1 MDIKEKI
8 SNIKK
13 KLIKRKDILFSVI
26 VSFILHIFLFSF
38 INTSIM
44 QEVFAYEKAKKE
56 AEERY
61 KKDNYMFLVETPEV
75 EEEESKED
83 TPFASDKTL
92 RSKGQTDV
100 KPSKVFSDT
109 SVFSFL
115 GDGANSPIIERR
127 PTENI
132 KPNNNQ
138 IQPKEKKELGNE
150 ISRDK
155 VETYKPKNPGIKGDT
170 KIPASFEEGADR
182 AVVFSSETGSM
193 QLGTKAQE
201 YFWYF
206 YALVGSIRDSWYLTI
221 PNQAHYLGL
230 IRTDEV
236 EVLLSIDEE
245 GNIEFEKFLKTSING
260 QTSLDN
266 SCSKAIEYAKKLKPP
281 PQGLWN
287 DYAENGKIYIPF
299 KFIYQNFSRE

>member
-1 MDIKEKI
+1 MKEKFL
-8 SNIKK
+8 
-13 KLIKRKDILFSVI
+13 KLKNRMTKRKDIIFSII
-26 VSFILHIFLFSF
+26 VSFVLHIFIFSF

-44 QEVFAYEKAKKE
+44 QDVFAYEKLKQY
-56 AEERY
+56 EEEQTK
-61 KKDNYMFLVETPEV
+61 KKDDYMFLVETPEV

-92 RSKGQTDV
+92 RSKGMTDV
-100 KPSKVFSDT
+100 KPSKTFSDT

-115 GDGANSPIIERR
+115 GDGANSPIVERR

-132 KPNNNQ
+132 KPNNNNMPNEQ
-138 IQPKEKKELGNE
+138 KKDLGRD
-150 ISRDK
+150 ISRDN

-182 AVVFSSETGSM
+182 AVVFSSETGSI

-236 EVLLSIDEE
+236 EVLISIDDE
-245 GNIEFEKFLKTSING
+245 GNIGFEKFLKTSEKG

-287 DYAENGKIYIPF
+287 DYAEN
-299 KFIYQNFSRE
+299 

>member
-1 MDIKEKI
+1 MKEKI
-8 SNIKK
+8 ENLKQKI
-13 KLIKRKDILFSVI
+13 IKRKDIIFSVI
-26 VSFILHIFLFSF
+26 VSFILHVFIFSF

-44 QEVFAYEKAKKE
+44 QDVFAYEKAKQE
-56 AEERY
+56 AEEKL
-61 KKDNYMFLVETPEV
+61 KKDDYMFLVETPDV
-75 EEEESKED
+75 EEEESKEE

-100 KPSKVFSDT
+100 KPSKFFSDT

-115 GDGANSPIIERR
+115 GDGANSPIVERR
-127 PTENI
+127 PNQNLN
-132 KPNNNQ
+132 PNNNT
-138 IQPKEKKELGNE
+138 IQNQTKKELGKE
-150 ISRDK
+150 LSRDN

-206 YALVGSIRDSWYLTI
+206 YSLVGSVRDSWYLTI

-245 GNIEFEKFLKTSING
+245 GNIEFEKFLKTSANG

-287 DYAENGKIYIPF
+287 EYAENGKIYIPF
-299 KFIYQNFSRE
+299 KFIYQNFSRD

>member
-1 MDIKEKI
+1 MKEKI
-8 SNIKK
+8 KELKQKI
-13 KLIKRKDILFSVI
+13 IKRKDIIFSVI
-26 VSFILHIFLFSF
+26 VSFILHIFIFTF

-44 QEVFAYEKAKKE
+44 QDVFAYEKAKQE
-56 AEERY
+56 AEEKL
-61 KKDNYMFLVETPEV
+61 KKDDYMFLVETPDV
-75 EEEESKED
+75 EEEESKEE

-100 KPSKVFSDT
+100 KPSKFFSDT

-115 GDGANSPIIERR
+115 GDGANSPIVERR
-127 PTENI
+127 PNQNLN
-132 KPNNNQ
+132 PNNNTTQ
-138 IQPKEKKELGNE
+138 NQPKKELGKE
-150 ISRDK
+150 LSRDN

-206 YALVGSIRDSWYLTI
+206 YSLVGSVRDSWYLTI

-245 GNIEFEKFLKTSING
+245 GNIEFEKFLKTSANG

-287 DYAENGKIYIPF
+287 EYAENGKIYIPF
-299 KFIYQNFSRE
+299 KFIYQNFSRD

>member
-1 MDIKEKI
+1 MKEKI
-8 SNIKK
+8 ENLKQKI
-13 KLIKRKDILFSVI
+13 IKRKDIIFSVI
-26 VSFILHIFLFSF
+26 VSFILHIFIFSF

-44 QEVFAYEKAKKE
+44 QDVFAYEKAKQE
-56 AEERY
+56 AEEKL
-61 KKDNYMFLVETPEV
+61 KKDDYMFLVETPDV
-75 EEEESKED
+75 EEEESKEE

-100 KPSKVFSDT
+100 KPSKFFSDT

-115 GDGANSPIIERR
+115 GDGANSPIVERR
-127 PTENI
+127 PNQNLN
-132 KPNNNQ
+132 PNNNI
-138 IQPKEKKELGNE
+138 IQNQTKKELGKE
-150 ISRDK
+150 LSRDN

-206 YALVGSIRDSWYLTI
+206 YSLVGSVRDSWYLTI

-245 GNIEFEKFLKTSING
+245 GNIEFEKFLKTSANG

-287 DYAENGKIYIPF
+287 EYAENGKIYIPF
-299 KFIYQNFSRE
+299 KFIYQNFSRD

>member
-1 MDIKEKI
+1 MKEKI
-8 SNIKK
+8 ENLKQKI
-13 KLIKRKDILFSVI
+13 IKRKDIIFSVI
-26 VSFILHIFLFSF
+26 VSFILHIFIFTF

-44 QEVFAYEKAKKE
+44 QDVFAYEKAKQE
-56 AEERY
+56 AEEKL
-61 KKDNYMFLVETPEV
+61 KKDDYMFLVETPDV
-75 EEEESKED
+75 EEEESKEE
-83 TPFASDKTL
+83 TTFASDKTL

-100 KPSKVFSDT
+100 KPSKFFSDT

-115 GDGANSPIIERR
+115 GDGANSPIVERR
-127 PTENI
+127 PNQNLN
-132 KPNNNQ
+132 PNNNTTQ
-138 IQPKEKKELGNE
+138 NQPKKELGKE
-150 ISRDK
+150 LSRDN

-206 YALVGSIRDSWYLTI
+206 YSLVGSVRDSWYLTI

-245 GNIEFEKFLKTSING
+245 GNIEFEKFLKTSANG

-287 DYAENGKIYIPF
+287 EYAENGKIYIPF
-299 KFIYQNFSRE
+299 KFIYQNFSRD

>member
-1 MDIKEKI
+1 MKEKI
-8 SNIKK
+8 ENLKQ
-13 KLIKRKDILFSVI
+13 KLIKRKDIIFSVI
-26 VSFILHIFLFSF
+26 VSFILHIFIFSF

-44 QEVFAYEKAKKE
+44 QDVFAYEKAKQE
-56 AEERY
+56 AEEKL
-61 KKDNYMFLVETPEV
+61 KKDDYMFLVETPDV
-75 EEEESKED
+75 EEEESKEE

-92 RSKGQTDV
+92 RSKGQTEV

-115 GDGANSPIIERR
+115 GDGANSPIVERR
-127 PTENI
+127 PNQNLN
-132 KPNNNQ
+132 PNNNTTQ
-138 IQPKEKKELGNE
+138 NQPKKELGKE
-150 ISRDK
+150 LSRDN

-206 YALVGSIRDSWYLTI
+206 YSLVGSVRDSWYLTI

-245 GNIEFEKFLKTSING
+245 GNIEFEKFLKTSANG

-287 DYAENGKIYIPF
+287 EYAENGKIYIPF
-299 KFIYQNFSRE
+299 KFIYQNFSRD

>member
-1 MDIKEKI
+1 MKEKI
-8 SNIKK
+8 ENLKQKI
-13 KLIKRKDILFSVI
+13 IKRKDIIFSVI
-26 VSFILHIFLFSF
+26 VSFILHIFIFTF

-44 QEVFAYEKAKKE
+44 QDVFAYEKAKQE
-56 AEERY
+56 AEEKL
-61 KKDNYMFLVETPEV
+61 KKDDYMFLVETPDV
-75 EEEESKED
+75 EEEESKEE

-100 KPSKVFSDT
+100 KPSKFFSDT

-115 GDGANSPIIERR
+115 GDGANSPIVERR
-127 PTENI
+127 PNQNLN
-132 KPNNNQ
+132 PNNNT
-138 IQPKEKKELGNE
+138 IQNQTKKEFGKEL
-150 ISRDK
+150 SRDN

-206 YALVGSIRDSWYLTI
+206 YSLVGSVRDSWYLTI

-245 GNIEFEKFLKTSING
+245 GNIEFEKFLKTSANG

-287 DYAENGKIYIPF
+287 EYAENGKIYIPF
-299 KFIYQNFSRE
+299 KFIYQNFSRD

>member
-1 MDIKEKI
+1 MKEKI
-8 SNIKK
+8 ENLKQKI
-13 KLIKRKDILFSVI
+13 INRKDIIFSVI
-26 VSFILHIFLFSF
+26 VSFILHIFIFTF

-44 QEVFAYEKAKKE
+44 QDVFAYEKAKQE
-56 AEERY
+56 AEEKL
-61 KKDNYMFLVETPEV
+61 KKDDYMFLVETPDV
-75 EEEESKED
+75 EEEESKEE

-100 KPSKVFSDT
+100 KPSKFFSDT

-115 GDGANSPIIERR
+115 GDGANSPIVERR
-127 PTENI
+127 PNQNLN
-132 KPNNNQ
+132 PNNNTTQ
-138 IQPKEKKELGNE
+138 NQPKKELGKE
-150 ISRDK
+150 LSRDN

-206 YALVGSIRDSWYLTI
+206 YSLVGSVRDSWYLTI

-245 GNIEFEKFLKTSING
+245 GNIEFEKFLKTSANG

-287 DYAENGKIYIPF
+287 EYAENGKIYIPF
-299 KFIYQNFSRE
+299 KFIYQNFSRD

>member
-1 MDIKEKI
+1 MKEKI
-8 SNIKK
+8 ENLKQKI
-13 KLIKRKDILFSVI
+13 IKRKDIIFSVI
-26 VSFILHIFLFSF
+26 VSFILHIFIFTF

-44 QEVFAYEKAKKE
+44 QDVFAYEKAKQE
-56 AEERY
+56 AEEKL
-61 KKDNYMFLVETPEV
+61 KKDNYMFLVETPDV
-75 EEEESKED
+75 EEEESKEE

-115 GDGANSPIIERR
+115 GDGANSPIVERR
-127 PTENI
+127 PNQNLN
-132 KPNNNQ
+132 PNNNTTQ
-138 IQPKEKKELGNE
+138 NQPKKELGKE
-150 ISRDK
+150 LSRDN

-206 YALVGSIRDSWYLTI
+206 YSLVGSVRDSWYLTI

-245 GNIEFEKFLKTSING
+245 GNIEFEKFLKTSANG

-287 DYAENGKIYIPF
+287 EYAENGKIYIPF
-299 KFIYQNFSRE
+299 KFIYQNFSRD

>member
-1 MDIKEKI
+1 MKEKI
-8 SNIKK
+8 ERIKI
-13 KLIKRKDILFSVI
+13 KLIKRKDIIFSVI

-44 QEVFAYEKAKKE
+44 QDVFAYEKAKQE
-56 AEERY
+56 AEE
-61 KKDNYMFLVETPEV
+61 KSKENEYMFLVETPEV
-75 EEEESKED
+75 EEEESKEN

-100 KPSKVFSDT
+100 KPSKTFSDT

-115 GDGANSPIIERR
+115 GDGANSPIVERR
-127 PTENI
+127 PTEYI

-138 IQPKEKKELGNE
+138 LQQREKKDLGNE
-150 ISRDK
+150 ISRDN
-155 VETYKPKNPGIKGDT
+155 VETYKPKNPGMKGDT

-182 AVVFSSETGSM
+182 AVVFSSETGSI

-236 EVLLSIDEE
+236 EVLISIDEE
-245 GNIEFEKFLKTSING
+245 GNIEFEKFLKTSANG

-299 KFIYQNFSRE
+299 KFIYQNFSRD

>member
-1 MDIKEKI
+1 MKEKL
-8 SNIKK
+8 KK
-13 KLIKRKDILFSVI
+13 FKQKIIKRKDIIFSVI
-26 VSFILHIFLFSF
+26 VSFILHVFIFSF

-44 QEVFAYEKAKKE
+44 QDVFAYEKAKQE
-56 AEERY
+56 AEEEA

-100 KPSKVFSDT
+100 KPSKTFSDT

-115 GDGANSPIIERR
+115 GDGANSPVVERR
-127 PTENI
+127 PNQNF
-132 KPNNNQ
+132 NNNNTLQ
-138 IQPKEKKELGNE
+138 NQNQRKELGRE
-150 ISRDK
+150 TSRDNI
-155 VETYKPKNPGIKGDT
+155 ETYKPKNPGMKGDT

-182 AVVFSSETGSM
+182 AVVFSSETGSI

-236 EVLLSIDEE
+236 EVLISIDEE
-245 GNIEFEKFLKTSING
+245 GNILFEKFLKKSENG

-299 KFIYQNFSRE
+299 KFIYQNFSRD

>member
-1 MDIKEKI
+1 MKE
-8 SNIKK
+8 
-13 KLIKRKDILFSVI
+13 
-26 VSFILHIFLFSF
+26 
-38 INTSIM
+38 
-44 QEVFAYEKAKKE
+44 Q
-56 AEERY
+56 
-61 KKDNYMFLVETPEV
+61 KKD
-75 EEEESKED
+75 
-83 TPFASDKTL
+83 
-92 RSKGQTDV
+92 
-100 KPSKVFSDT
+100 
-109 SVFSFL
+109 L
-115 GDGANSPIIERR
+115 GRD
-127 PTENI
+127 
-132 KPNNNQ
+132 
-138 IQPKEKKELGNE
+138 
-150 ISRDK
+150 ISRDNI
-155 VETYKPKNPGIKGDT
+155 ETYKPKNPGIKGDT

-182 AVVFSSETGSM
+182 AVVFSSETGSI

-245 GNIEFEKFLKTSING
+245 GNIEFEKFLKTSIIG

-299 KFIYQNFSRE
+299 KFIYQNFSRD

>member
-1 MDIKEKI
+1 MKEKI
-8 SNIKK
+8 ENLKQKI
-13 KLIKRKDILFSVI
+13 IKRKDIIFSVI
-26 VSFILHIFLFSF
+26 VSFILHIFIFTF

-44 QEVFAYEKAKKE
+44 QDVFAYEKAKQE
-56 AEERY
+56 AEEKL
-61 KKDNYMFLVETPEV
+61 KKDDYMFLVETPDV
-75 EEEESKED
+75 EEEESKEE

-100 KPSKVFSDT
+100 KPSKFFSDT

-115 GDGANSPIIERR
+115 GDGANSPIVERR
-127 PTENI
+127 PNQNLN
-132 KPNNNQ
+132 PNNNTTQ
-138 IQPKEKKELGNE
+138 NQPKKEFGKEL
-150 ISRDK
+150 SRDN

-206 YALVGSIRDSWYLTI
+206 YSLVGSVRDSWYLTI

-245 GNIEFEKFLKTSING
+245 GNIEFEKFLKTSANG

-287 DYAENGKIYIPF
+287 EYAENGKIYIPF
-299 KFIYQNFSRE
+299 KFIYQNFSRD

>member
-1 MDIKEKI
+1 MKEKI
-8 SNIKK
+8 KELKQKI
-13 KLIKRKDILFSVI
+13 IKRKDIIFSVI
-26 VSFILHIFLFSF
+26 VSFILHVFIFSF

-44 QEVFAYEKAKKE
+44 QYVFAYEKAKQE
-56 AEERY
+56 AQEET
-61 KKDNYMFLVETPEV
+61 KKDDYMFLVETPEV

-100 KPSKVFSDT
+100 KPSKTFSDT
-109 SVFSFL
+109 SVFSFF
-115 GDGANSPIIERR
+115 GDGVNSPIVERR
-127 PTENI
+127 PNQNF
-132 KPNNNQ
+132 NNNTLQ
-138 IQPKEKKELGNE
+138 NQNQRKELGRE
-150 ISRDK
+150 TSRDNI
-155 VETYKPKNPGIKGDT
+155 ETYKPKNPGMKGDT

-182 AVVFSSETGSM
+182 AVVFSSETGSI

-236 EVLLSIDEE
+236 EVLISIDEE
-245 GNIEFEKFLKTSING
+245 GNILFEKFLKKSENG

-299 KFIYQNFSRE
+299 RFIYQNFSRD

>member
-1 MDIKEKI
+1 MKEKI
-8 SNIKK
+8 IELKNKIT
-13 KLIKRKDILFSVI
+13 KRKDIIFSII
-26 VSFILHIFLFSF
+26 VSFIIHLFIFSF

-44 QEVFAYEKAKKE
+44 QDVFAYEKMKQL
-56 AEERY
+56 EEEQK
-61 KKDNYMFLVETPEV
+61 KKDDYMFLVETPEV
-75 EEEESKED
+75 EEEESNEY

-92 RSKGQTDV
+92 RSKGMTDV
-100 KPSKVFSDT
+100 KPSKTFSDT

-115 GDGANSPIIERR
+115 GDGANSPIVERR

-138 IQPKEKKELGNE
+138 QPQNQKKELGND
-150 ISRDK
+150 ISRDN
-155 VETYKPKNPGIKGDT
+155 VETYKPKNPGLKGDT

-182 AVVFSSETGSM
+182 AVVFSSETGSI

-206 YALVGSIRDSWYLTI
+206 YSLVGSIRDSWYLTI

-236 EVLLSIDEE
+236 EVLISIDEE
-245 GNIEFEKFLKTSING
+245 GNINFEKFLKVSEKG

-281 PQGLWN
+281 PQGLLN

>member
-1 MDIKEKI
+1 MKEKI
-8 SNIKK
+8 ENLKQKI
-13 KLIKRKDILFSVI
+13 IKRKDIIFSVI
-26 VSFILHIFLFSF
+26 VSFILHIFIFTF

-44 QEVFAYEKAKKE
+44 QDVFAYEKAKQE
-56 AEERY
+56 AEEKL
-61 KKDNYMFLVETPEV
+61 KKDDYMFLVETPDV
-75 EEEESKED
+75 EEEESKEE

-100 KPSKVFSDT
+100 KPSKFFSDT

-115 GDGANSPIIERR
+115 GDGANSPIVERR
-127 PTENI
+127 PNQNLN
-132 KPNNNQ
+132 PNNNTTQ
-138 IQPKEKKELGNE
+138 NQPKKELGKE
-150 ISRDK
+150 LSRDN

-206 YALVGSIRDSWYLTI
+206 YSLVGSVRDSWYLTI

-245 GNIEFEKFLKTSING
+245 GNIEFEKFLKTSANG

-287 DYAENGKIYIPF
+287 EYAENGKIYIPF
-299 KFIYQNFSRE
+299 KFIYQNFSKD

>member
-1 MDIKEKI
+1 MKHKIKI
-8 SNIKK
+8 NI
-13 KLIKRKDILFSVI
+13 IKRKDIIFSII

-44 QEVFAYEKAKKE
+44 QDVFAYEKAKKD
-56 AEERY
+56 AEE
-61 KKDNYMFLVETPEV
+61 KSEENKYMFLVETPEI
-75 EEEESKED
+75 EEEESNED

-92 RSKGQTDV
+92 RSKGQTDI
-100 KPSKVFSDT
+100 KPSKTFSDT

-115 GDGANSPIIERR
+115 GDGANNPIVERKPR
-127 PTENI
+127 EYIN
-132 KPNNNQ
+132 PNNNQ
-138 IQPKEKKELGNE
+138 QQIEKKELGNE
-150 ISRDK
+150 VSRDN
-155 VETYKPKNPGIKGDT
+155 VETYKPKNPGMKGDT

-182 AVVFSSETGSM
+182 AAVFSSETGSI

-245 GNIEFEKFLKTSING
+245 GNIEFEKFLKNSANG

-299 KFIYQNFSRE
+299 KFIYQNFTRD

>member
-1 MDIKEKI
+1 MKEKI
-8 SNIKK
+8 E
-13 KLIKRKDILFSVI
+13 KLKQKIIKRKDIIFSVI
-26 VSFILHIFLFSF
+26 VSFILHIFIFSF

-44 QEVFAYEKAKKE
+44 QDVFAYEKAKQE
-56 AEERY
+56 AEEKL
-61 KKDNYMFLVETPEV
+61 KKDDYMFLVETPDV
-75 EEEESKED
+75 EEEESKEE

-115 GDGANSPIIERR
+115 GDGANSPIVEKK
-127 PTENI
+127 PNQSLN
-132 KPNNNQ
+132 PNNNT
-138 IQPKEKKELGNE
+138 IHNQPKKELGKE
-150 ISRDK
+150 LSRDN

-206 YALVGSIRDSWYLTI
+206 YSLVGSVRDSWYLTI

-245 GNIEFEKFLKTSING
+245 GNIEFEKFLKISENG

-287 DYAENGKIYIPF
+287 EYAENGKIYIPF
-299 KFIYQNFSRE
+299 RFIYQNFSRD

>member
-1 MDIKEKI
+1 MNIKEKI

-75 EEEESKED
+75 DEEESKED

-182 AVVFSSETGSM
+182 AVVFQAKQEVCSLVLRLRNIFGISM
-193 QLGTKAQE
+193 
-201 YFWYF
+201 
-206 YALVGSIRDSWYLTI
+206 
-221 PNQAHYLGL
+221 H
-230 IRTDEV
+230 
-236 EVLLSIDEE
+236 
-245 GNIEFEKFLKTSING
+245 
-260 QTSLDN
+260 
-266 SCSKAIEYAKKLKPP
+266 
-281 PQGLWN
+281 
-287 DYAENGKIYIPF
+287 
-299 KFIYQNFSRE
+299 

>member
-1 MDIKEKI
+1 MKEKI
-8 SNIKK
+8 ENLKQKI
-13 KLIKRKDILFSVI
+13 IKRKDIIFSVI
-26 VSFILHIFLFSF
+26 VSFILHIFIFSF

-44 QEVFAYEKAKKE
+44 QDVFAYEKAKQE
-56 AEERY
+56 AEEKL
-61 KKDNYMFLVETPEV
+61 KKDDYMFLVETPDV
-75 EEEESKED
+75 EEEESKEE

-100 KPSKVFSDT
+100 KPSKFFSDT

-115 GDGANSPIIERR
+115 GDGANSPIVERR
-127 PTENI
+127 PNQNLN
-132 KPNNNQ
+132 PNNNTTQ
-138 IQPKEKKELGNE
+138 NQPKKELGKE
-150 ISRDK
+150 LSRDN

-206 YALVGSIRDSWYLTI
+206 YSLVGSIRDSWYLTI

-245 GNIEFEKFLKTSING
+245 GNIEFEKFLKTSANG

-287 DYAENGKIYIPF
+287 EYAENGKIYIPF
-299 KFIYQNFSRE
+299 KFIYQNFSRD

>member
-1 MDIKEKI
+1 MKEKI
-8 SNIKK
+8 ENLKQKI
-13 KLIKRKDILFSVI
+13 IKRKDIIFSVI
-26 VSFILHIFLFSF
+26 VSFILHIFIFTF

-44 QEVFAYEKAKKE
+44 QDVFAYEKAKQE
-56 AEERY
+56 AEEKL
-61 KKDNYMFLVETPEV
+61 KKDDYMFLVETPDV
-75 EEEESKED
+75 EEEESKEE

-100 KPSKVFSDT
+100 KPSKFFSDT

-115 GDGANSPIIERR
+115 GDGANSPIVERR
-127 PTENI
+127 PNQNLN
-132 KPNNNQ
+132 PNNNTTQ
-138 IQPKEKKELGNE
+138 NQPKKELGKE
-150 ISRDK
+150 LSRDN

-206 YALVGSIRDSWYLTI
+206 YSLVGSVRDSWYLTI

-245 GNIEFEKFLKTSING
+245 GNIEFEKFLKTSANG

-287 DYAENGKIYIPF
+287 EYAENGKIYIPF
-299 KFIYQNFSRE
+299 KFIYQNFSRD

>member
-1 MDIKEKI
+1 MKEKI
-8 SNIKK
+8 LRLKR
-13 KLIKRKDILFSVI
+13 KLLKRKDIIFSII

-44 QEVFAYEKAKKE
+44 QDVFAYEKAKKD

-61 KKDNYMFLVETPEV
+61 KKDEYMFLVETPEV
-75 EEEESKED
+75 EEEENKED
-83 TPFASDKTL
+83 TPFVSDKSL
-92 RSKGQTDV
+92 RSKGRTDV
-100 KPSKVFSDT
+100 NPSKTFSDT

-115 GDGANSPIIERR
+115 GQGANSPIIERR
-127 PTENI
+127 PTEQI

-138 IQPKEKKELGNE
+138 MQQEQKKDLGNQV
-150 ISRDK
+150 SRDN
-155 VETYKPKNPGIKGDT
+155 VETYKPKNPGIKGNT
-170 KIPASFEEGADR
+170 KIPASFEDGADR
-182 AVVFSSETGSM
+182 AVVFSSETGGI
-193 QLGTKAQE
+193 QLGTKAHE

-206 YALVGSIRDSWYLTI
+206 YSLVGSIRDSWYLTI

-266 SCSKAIEYAKKLKPP
+266 SCSKAVEYAKKLKPP
-281 PQGLWN
+281 PKGLWN

-299 KFIYQNFSRE
+299 KFIYQNFSRD

>member
-1 MDIKEKI
+1 MKEKI
-8 SNIKK
+8 ENLKQKI
-13 KLIKRKDILFSVI
+13 IKRKDIIFSVI
-26 VSFILHIFLFSF
+26 VSFILHIFIFTF

-44 QEVFAYEKAKKE
+44 QDVFAYEKAKQE
-56 AEERY
+56 AEEKL
-61 KKDNYMFLVETPEV
+61 KKDDYMFLVETPDV
-75 EEEESKED
+75 EEEESKEE

-100 KPSKVFSDT
+100 KPSKFFSDT
-109 SVFSFL
+109 SVFFFFF
-115 GDGANSPIIERR
+115 DGANSPIVERR
-127 PTENI
+127 PNQNLN
-132 KPNNNQ
+132 PNHNTTQNQ
-138 IQPKEKKELGNE
+138 PKKELGKE
-150 ISRDK
+150 LSRDN

-206 YALVGSIRDSWYLTI
+206 YSLVGSVRDSWYLTI

-245 GNIEFEKFLKTSING
+245 GNIEFEKFLKTSANG

-287 DYAENGKIYIPF
+287 EYAENGKIYIPF
-299 KFIYQNFSRE
+299 KFIYQNFSRD

>member
-1 MDIKEKI
+1 MKEKI
-8 SNIKK
+8 ENLKQKI
-13 KLIKRKDILFSVI
+13 IKRKDIIFSVI
-26 VSFILHIFLFSF
+26 VSFILHIFIFSF

-44 QEVFAYEKAKKE
+44 QDVFAYEKAKQE
-56 AEERY
+56 AEEKS
-61 KKDNYMFLVETPEV
+61 KKDDYMFLVETPDV
-75 EEEESKED
+75 EEEESKEE

-100 KPSKVFSDT
+100 KPSKFFSDT

-115 GDGANSPIIERR
+115 GDGANSPIVERR
-127 PTENI
+127 PNQNLN
-132 KPNNNQ
+132 PNNNTTQ
-138 IQPKEKKELGNE
+138 NQPKKELGKE
-150 ISRDK
+150 LSRDN

-206 YALVGSIRDSWYLTI
+206 YSLVGSVRDSWYLTI

-245 GNIEFEKFLKTSING
+245 GNIEFEKFLKTSANG

-287 DYAENGKIYIPF
+287 EYAENGKIYIPF
-299 KFIYQNFSRE
+299 KFIYQNFSRD

>member
-1 MDIKEKI
+1 MKEKI
-8 SNIKK
+8 ENLKQ
-13 KLIKRKDILFSVI
+13 KLIKRKDIIFSVI
-26 VSFILHIFLFSF
+26 VSFILHIFIFSF

-44 QEVFAYEKAKKE
+44 QDVFAYEKAKQE
-56 AEERY
+56 AEEKL
-61 KKDNYMFLVETPEV
+61 KKDDYMFLVETPDV
-75 EEEESKED
+75 EEEESKEE

-92 RSKGQTDV
+92 RSKGQTEV

-115 GDGANSPIIERR
+115 GDGANSPIVERR
-127 PTENI
+127 PNQNLN
-132 KPNNNQ
+132 PNNNTTQ
-138 IQPKEKKELGNE
+138 NQPKKELGKE
-150 ISRDK
+150 LSRDK
-155 VETYKPKNPGIKGDT
+155 VETYKPKNPGIKGNT

-206 YALVGSIRDSWYLTI
+206 YSLVGSVRDSWYLTI

-245 GNIEFEKFLKTSING
+245 GNIEFEKFLKTSENG

-287 DYAENGKIYIPF
+287 EYAENGKIYIPF
-299 KFIYQNFSRE
+299 KFIYQNFSRD

>member
-1 MDIKEKI
+1 MKEKI
-8 SNIKK
+8 ENLKQKI
-13 KLIKRKDILFSVI
+13 IKRKDIIFSVI
-26 VSFILHIFLFSF
+26 VSFILHIFIFSF

-44 QEVFAYEKAKKE
+44 QDVFAYEKAKQE
-56 AEERY
+56 AEEKL
-61 KKDNYMFLVETPEV
+61 KKDDYMFLVETPDV
-75 EEEESKED
+75 EEEESKEE

-100 KPSKVFSDT
+100 KPSKFFSDT

-115 GDGANSPIIERR
+115 GDGANSPIVERR
-127 PTENI
+127 PNQNLN
-132 KPNNNQ
+132 PNNNTTQ
-138 IQPKEKKELGNE
+138 NQPKKELGKE
-150 ISRDK
+150 LSRDN

-206 YALVGSIRDSWYLTI
+206 YSLVGSVRDSWYLTI

-245 GNIEFEKFLKTSING
+245 GNIEFEKFLKTSANG

-287 DYAENGKIYIPF
+287 EYAENGKIYIPF
-299 KFIYQNFSRE
+299 KFIYQNFSRD